1 MVSAE
6 GVEKREELIFA
17 SIVHPR
23 RSSETNALLLA
34 GSIRAFAGS
43 LSRNPIWCFTP
54 ELGEPLSKAF
64 MERLQPLDV
73 TLMPFEFDR
82 EVLRFPFTA
91 EAHAAS
97 LAESKA
103 LGKADIL
110 AWLSPNSVVLK
121 EPRDFLLGDDKT
133 LGYRPVHHTLVGS
146 RINQPLD
153 PFWKLIY
160 SYCDVPEDR
169 IFPMKTHVDDTV
181 IRPYF
186 NAGFIVARPEKGL
199 LQAWRD
205 TYLRIYREPPL
216 QELYQRDGR
225 YRIFV
230 HQAVLSGVIL
240 ATLETDEI
248 QELPPAYNY
257 PIHLHGE
264 DVTDHRPSSLEE
276 LVTIRHEGFYENPDW
291 MREMP
296 AEKPLKQWLEERLLR

>member
-6 GVEKREELIFA
+6 GVEKREELTIS
-17 SIVHPR
+17 SIVYPR

-34 GSIRAFAGS
+34 ESIRAFAGS
-43 LSRNPIWCFTP
+43 LSRSSIWCFTP
-54 ELGEPLSKAF
+54 ELGEPLSRAF

-73 TLMPFEFDR
+73 TLIPFEFDR

-110 AWLSPNSVVLK
+110 AWLNPNSVVLN
-121 EPRDFLLGDDKT
+121 EPKDFLLGEGQS

-146 RINQPLD
+146 RFDEPLD

-160 SYCDVPEDR
+160 RYCDVPKDR
-169 IFPMKTHVDDTV
+169 VFPMKTHVDDTV

-186 NAGFIVARPEKGL
+186 NAGFIIARPEKGL
-199 LQAWRD
+199 LRAWRD
-205 TYLRIYREPPL
+205 TYLRVYREPPL
-216 QELYQRDGR
+216 QELYRQDGR

-240 ATLETDEI
+240 STFSTDEI
-248 QELPPAYNY
+248 HELPPVYNY
-257 PIHLHGE
+257 PLHLYGE
-264 DVTDHRPSSLEE
+264 DITDHRPSSLEE
-276 LVTIRHEGFYENPDW
+276 LVTIRHEGFHEDPRW
-291 MREMP
+291 IEKMP
-296 AEKPLKQWLEERLLR
+296 AGEPLKRWIHERLLP